1 MQDLQKSHIIST
13 YFAPRGHARMYALG
27 MQLVQL
33 YLSPF
38 DKLIGI
44 IGEAGSGKSALIRGM
59 FPGLELTNDDNG
71 VYVRP
76 LPLLE
81 QDRGFSLFAPHTYHV
96 DIRFET
102 GFTQMSVLADAITE
116 ALHSGKRVIVEHF
129 DLIYPMLEIKA
140 DLLIGVGEEVVITRP
155 TIFGP
160 EPKDI
165 YDIVYRSLP
174 YRLMAHTAEDLCEF
188 CLPREEV
195 ERCGHD
201 DVKHGFV
208 LSFPDYAPDVDLK
221 ELEEKVYDL
230 IRQDLPSPIWTKT
243 TSPSVGRSIPAP
255 VPGSMCPAPARSR
268 TSTFSTTSCTI
279 SSTSAICWWAAWAR
293 TTWTSCGDW
302 RNRPN
307 SSAPSSPIDSTVFS
321 GSERENGRHAC
332 RQGVWRNVP
341 CRRGLS
347 H

>member
-1 MQDLQKSHIIST
+1 MQDLQRSHIIST

-76 LPLLE
+76 LPILE
-81 QDRGFSLFAPHTYHV
+81 QDRGFSLFAHHTYHLDV
-96 DIRFET
+96 RFET
-102 GFTQMSVLADAITE
+102 GFTQMSVLAEAITQ

-160 EPKDI
+160 EPQDI
-165 YDIVYRSLP
+165 YDIVYKSLP

-188 CLPREEV
+188 CLPKEEV

-208 LSFPDYAPDVDLK
+208 LSFPDYAPDIDLK

-230 IRQDLPSPIWTKT
+230 IAQDLPVTYLDENHVSIGGAIHPCTGPRIHV
-243 TSPSVGRSIPAP
+243 PSTGQVKDFHLLYHFMHDVFNKRYLLVGCVGRDNLDKL
-255 VPGSMCPAPARSR
+255 RKLEEH
-268 TSTFSTTSCTI
+268 TKFLH
-279 SSTSAICWWAAWAR
+279 
-293 TTWTSCGDW
+293 
-302 RNRPN
+302 
-307 SSAPSSPIDSTVFS
+307 PI
-321 GSERENGRHAC
+321 E
-332 RQGVWRNVP
+332 
-341 CRRGLS
+341 
-347 H
+347 